1 MVSNFD
7 GLSIVKITDV
17 SLATGLSKAVHAEH
31 SSASANKLK
40 SLNITQMFLWY
51 QPFCTLLLYTSL
63 NFNICVA
70 ESKVLNF

>member
-31 SSASANKLK
+31 SSASANKL
-40 SLNITQMFLWY
+40 
-51 QPFCTLLLYTSL
+51 
-63 NFNICVA
+63 
-70 ESKVLNF
+70 